1 MSAPRLTVNG
11 APVDAGLIA
20 DCTHVGQARG
30 LLGQHYGLDSP
41 KIIHSRR
48 SLCDEE
54 PLPPKGKLL
63 VIGAKADVVE
73 LLSAQGE
80 QLQQRREDVAQKRAL
95 LRKPGSTHR
104 KGRVRS
110 RYGFNSFK
118 VLPGFQDPEVA
129 RNLLKRLAEDRG
141 IAGVMD
147 KYKWSVPVLSE
158 MYPEGRVGE
167 DPVCVMGLNR
177 NRGQEILLRLRT
189 DDLKGFQRFEDVKKV
204 LYHELTHNVHDDHNN
219 EFKAFMSKL
228 IKQGNALDWT
238 RNGGRSTGEDME
250 YADVI
255 GLGRFHRESDD
266 DEAAFEGGV
275 GKLGRA
281 PDAEYWLRE
290 PEGSEPEG
298 SEPEGSELEGS
309 EPESLGERIRDPEP
323 ELPMQPKSLPT
334 EDEATAQDLELMSG
348 ADTTCSLLAEC
359 EGIDLAHPDV
369 QQLIQQEPFE
379 DDPMDPMRDRQVC
392 LQSQQPAHE
401 HA

>member
-1 MSAPRLTVNG
+1 MSCLAYFCYPFFIFFFFFLMIRRPPRSTLSSSS
-11 APVDAGLIA
+11 AA
-20 DCTHVGQARG
+20 
-30 LLGQHYGLDSP
+30 S
-41 KIIHSRR
+41 
-48 SLCDEE
+48 
-54 PLPPKGKLL
+54 
-63 VIGAKADVVE
+63 DVY
-73 LLSAQGE
+73 
-80 QLQQRREDVAQKRAL
+80 KR
-95 LRKPGSTHR
+95 
-104 KGRVRS
+104 
-110 RYGFNSFK
+110 
-118 VLPGFQDPEVA
+118 Q
-129 RNLLKRLAEDRG
+129 
-141 IAGVMD
+141 
-147 KYKWSVPVLSE
+147 
-158 MYPEGRVGE
+158 
-167 DPVCVMGLNR
+167 
-177 NRGQEILLRLRT
+177 
-189 DDLKGFQRFEDVKKV
+189 DVKKV

-379 DDPMDPMRDRQVC
+379 DDPMDPMRDRQDRINKAIENMRLATQETQDNAALGQALTTIQTYIENVMKNLDNPRFRCIQMSNSHFRKNVLVLDGSAQLLSAIGFKEEPSTLGGKQLRLGHADPGLLWICKC
-392 LQSQQPAHE
+392 LIQDALNKL
-401 HA
+401 